1 MDNREPV
8 ISVVRWA
15 QSQILTLT
23 HFSVL
28 AAVLVH
34 CCAGNLL
41 LVVTAYSIGVAA
53 VLACLCLHL
62 FARYY
67 EARKTLSSIEHDVRQ
82 AQKWSFELEKA
93 QNRERVYKRAFES
106 IKECMEC
113 SITCEVPNDP
123 VVTSTGFVF
132 SKRALDAWMSE
143 VGYYTCPRTRML
155 LNPSDIVRVYPV
167 INVCAEVQYVE
178 DMIDKA

>member
-8 ISVVRWA
+8 TSVVWWA

-28 AAVLVH
+28 AAVVVH
-34 CCAGNLL
+34 CCSGNLL
-41 LVVTAYSIGVAA
+41 PVVTAYSIGVAA

-62 FARYY
+62 ACRYY

-82 AQKWSFELEKA
+82 AQKWSFDLEKA
-93 QNRERVYKRAFES
+93 QKRERVYKRAIES
-106 IKECMEC
+106 IKEYMEC
-113 SITCEVPNDP
+113 SISCEVPKDP

-132 SKRALDAWMSE
+132 EKKELHDWMRR
-143 VGYYTCPRTRML
+143 VGHYECPRSRAW
-155 LNPSDIVRVYPV
+155 LNPADIIRIYP
-167 INVCAEVQYVE
+167 INHICAELRLVE
-178 DMIDKA
+178 DLIEKE